1 MADNV
6 EHDEN
11 VNEDVVTVDDL
22 NVKDDKGNAPEAAT
36 DTKDFNDAQT
46 LRFTVDVLY
55 DKDVKR
61 RASTLSIVDV
71 IERAVNG
78 ATLHLSATST
88 FKYEVLDGDLV
99 TEAATVEA
107 DKFAEEQA
115 QPVESNVADNGE
127 EVTAE
132 DGTEDHSVDGEGK
145 LAQFF
150 HNDN

>member
-55 DKDVKR
+55 SQDVKR

-78 ATLHLSATST
+78 ATLHLAATNT

-99 TEAATVEA
+99 TKDATVEA

-127 EVTAE
+127 

-145 LAQFF
+145 LARLF
-150 HNDN
+150 HNDK